1 MTVFYDF
8 MISIANITT
17 LNYLNTYDYGHPMLF
32 SRCKSLF
39 YISNNVHTAKLLVA
53 NGNVGKNNGQRF
65 IVAKLR
71 DTFWFPIV
79 FYGINRFVLFV

>member
-1 MTVFYDF
+1 MDTQCYFQGA
-8 MISIANITT
+8 S
-17 LNYLNTYDYGHPMLF
+17 LF
-32 SRCKSLF
+32 F